1 MEYEV
6 ESRIAVAERVSR
18 AIQELKALQDPLLSG
33 EVDPQTLTDFRD
45 ALNRVRNIA
54 WAAQQSAAAPLLQQD
69 TGKVSSLLA
78 SERIR
83 AAYQLCLS
91 IRDDVHRGDIAF
103 KKGQLLELYE
113 VAKTLVDELK
123 LRIRKIR

>member
-1 MEYEV
+1 MECEV

-33 EVDPQTLTDFRD
+33 EVDPQTLNDFRD

-54 WAAQQSAAAPLLQQD
+54 WAAQQSAAAPLLEQD
-69 TGKVSSLLA
+69 AAKVASLLA

-83 AAYQLCLS
+83 AAYQLCVS
-91 IRDDVHRGDIAF
+91 IREDVRRQDTAF
-103 KKGQLLELYE
+103 QNGQLLELYE
-113 VAKTLVDELK
+113 VAKTMVAELK
-123 LRIRKIR
+123 LRVREIR